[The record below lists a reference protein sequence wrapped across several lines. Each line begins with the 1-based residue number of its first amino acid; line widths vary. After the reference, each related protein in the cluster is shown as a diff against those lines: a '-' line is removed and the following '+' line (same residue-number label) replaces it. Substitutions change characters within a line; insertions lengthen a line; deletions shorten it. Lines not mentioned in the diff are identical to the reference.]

1 MKILLMGNPNVGK
14 SVIFSRLTGS
24 NVIASNY
31 PGTTIEFTKGKL
43 RLYGKEAE
51 LIDVPGVYSLEPIS
65 KAEEVAVEML
75 KEGDVIINVVDATHL
90 ERNLYLT
97 LQLLESGKPMVV
109 ALNMWDEAKHNGIS
123 IDIEK
128 LEKLLGIP
136 VVPTVAISGEGIK
149 NLVERIKEAKRG
161 TKKKRSD
168 EERWNEIL
176 KIIKEVQTIEH
187 RHHTILERLSDASLS
202 PISGIIIAI
211 GVLFLTFEVI
221 RFIGEGLISYIFDP
235 IFEHYLAVV
244 TKLSN
249 YLGEGILHDILIGEL
264 INGEIDFLQSMGLLT
279 TGLYVP
285 FAMVLPYVFSFYL
298 ALGFLEDFGYL
309 PRVAVLVDGMLHKLG
324 LHGSA
329 VIPML
334 LAMGCNV
341 PGALATRIL
350 ETKRQRFIA
359 ATLMSVCIP
368 CMAQLAIITSL
379 VGRFGSKG
387 LSIVFTTLFIT
398 WVLLGILLNK
408 ILLGESPEIFL
419 EVPPYRMPYYKAL
432 LKKLWMRVRG
442 FIKEAI
448 PFVLLGVA
456 IVNLLYTLGIIEIIG
471 DLTSP
476 LIVGLLGLPK
486 QAVGALVIGFLR
498 KDVAVGMLFPLNLS
512 FKQSVVAS
520 VVLAMYFPCVATF
533 VVLLRELGVRDLI
546 KASCIMITVAMLV
559 GGLLNFILGIGGIP

>member
-1 MKILLMGNPNVGK
+1 MGNPNVGK

-161 TKKKRSD
+161 AKKKRSD

-249 YLGEGILHDILIGEL
+249 HLGEGILHDILIGEL

-350 ETKRQRFIA
+350 ETNRQRFIA

-379 VGRFGSKG
+379 VGRFGGMG

-408 ILLGESPEIFL
+408 VLAGESPEIFL

-432 LKKLWMRVRG
+432 LKKLWMMVSG
-442 FIKEAI
+442 FIKDAS

-471 DLTSP
+471 DLASP

-546 KASCIMITVAMLV
+546 KASCIMITAAMLV
-559 GGLLNFILGIGGIP
+559 GGLLNFILGIGGLP